1 MNKIERQDLL
11 SLEEYAQERGE
22 IRQRA
27 IAHRQNRRLPLSPN
41 ATLYFEDRFTVQY
54 QIQEVLRAERLF
66 EPHEVQEEID
76 TYNELIPDGTN
87 WIATLMFEYPD
98 IQERTMALGR
108 MGGIED
114 RVFVRI
120 GDRDPIFVIANE
132 DLDRTDQ
139 EKTSAVH
146 FLRFQ
151 LSKDDIEAVRSGLEV
166 SFGIDHPEMLCCI
179 PIDELLWSELA
190 RDLGL

>member
-1 MNKIERQDLL
+1 MKKIQRQDLL
-11 SLEEYAQERGE
+11 SLEEYASQRGDF
-22 IRQRA
+22 RRRA
-27 IAHRQNRRLPLSPN
+27 IDHRKNRRLPLTPN
-41 ATLYFEDRFTVQY
+41 ATLNFEDRYTMHY

-66 EPHEVQEEID
+66 EALEVQEEID
-76 TYNELIPDGTN
+76 TYNELIPDGSN

-98 IQERTMALGR
+98 SHERAKALGR

-120 GDRDPIFVIANE
+120 GESAPIFVIANE

-151 LSKDDIEAVRSGLEV
+151 LSQDDIEAVRSGAEI
-166 SFGIDHPEMLCCI
+166 SFGIDHPEMSCCV
-179 PIDELLWSELA
+179 PIDELLRSELK
-190 RDLGL
+190 RDLEL

>member
-1 MNKIERQDLL
+1 MKKIQRQDLL
-11 SLEEYAQERGE
+11 SLEEYA
-22 IRQRA
+22 RQRGDFRRRA
-27 IAHRQNRRLPLSPN
+27 MAHKKNRRLPLSPN
-41 ATLYFEDRFTVQY
+41 ATLYFEDRFTMHY

-66 EPHEVQEEID
+66 EPREVQEEID
-76 TYNELIPDGTN
+76 TYNELIPDGSN
-87 WIATLMFEYPD
+87 WIATLMFEYSD
-98 IQERTMALGR
+98 IQERTTALGR
-108 MGGIED
+108 MGGIEY

-120 GDRDPIFVIANE
+120 GERDPIFVIANE

-151 LSKDDIEAVRSGLEV
+151 LSKEDIETVRNGLEI
-166 SFGIDHPEMLCCI
+166 SFGIDHPEMLCCVL
-179 PIDELLWSELA
+179 IDELLRSELK